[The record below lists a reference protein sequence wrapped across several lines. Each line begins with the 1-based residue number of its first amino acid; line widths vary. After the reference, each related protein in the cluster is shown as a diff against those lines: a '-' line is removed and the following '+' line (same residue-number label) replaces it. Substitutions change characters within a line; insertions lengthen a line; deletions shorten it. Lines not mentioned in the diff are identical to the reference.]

1 MVFKTIRSGQTPGHS
16 TDVSD
21 GTPQIDTGLERKF
34 ARFGETL
41 EVAETESGGTEIS
54 GYASLFGDP
63 DQGGDVV
70 MKGAYAD
77 SLKDVAATG
86 RSIKM
91 LWQHDPTQPIG
102 VWDQVRED
110 AKGLWVKG
118 RILTEVAKGREAAA
132 LIGAGAID
140 GLSIGYRTVKAT
152 KNTKG
157 QRLLSELELWEVSLV
172 TFPML
177 PSARVAAKGD
187 SVPLG
192 DVLREMAAAFEGARA
207 EMARG

>member
-1 MVFKTIRSGQTPGHS
+1 MKNGINSLGYVPGNEK
-16 TDVSD
+16 DVSVH
-21 GTPQIDTGLERKF
+21 QAELERKF
-34 ARFGETL
+34 ARFGEGL
-41 EVAETESGGTEIS
+41 EVTDGAEIS
-54 GYASLFGDP
+54 GYASLFGDV

-70 MKGAYAD
+70 EAGAYAA
-77 SLKDVAATG
+77 SLKAVQTAG

-102 VWDQVRED
+102 IGDEVRED

-118 RILTEVAKGREAAA
+118 RILSEVAKGREAAA
-132 LIGAGAID
+132 LIAAGAID
-140 GLSIGYRTVKAT
+140 GLSIGYRTVKTT

-177 PSARVAAKGD
+177 PSARVGSK
-187 SVPLG
+187 SG
-192 DVLREMAAAFEGARA
+192 DVLDTTLREMAAAFEGARA

>member
-1 MVFKTIRSGQTPGHS
+1 MENGINDLGTAPGNETGLS
-16 TDVSD
+16 AVE
-21 GTPQIDTGLERKF
+21 GGLERKF
-34 ARFGETL
+34 ARFGEAL
-41 EVAETESGGTEIS
+41 EVTNGTEIS
-54 GYASLFGDP
+54 GYASLFGDV

-70 MKGAYAD
+70 QTGAYAQ
-77 SLKDVAATG
+77 SLTAVAAAG

-102 VWDQVRED
+102 VWDEVRED

-118 RILTEVAKGREAAA
+118 RILGEVEKGREAVA
-132 LIGAGAID
+132 LIAAGAID
-140 GLSIGYRTVKAT
+140 GLSIGYRTIKAT

-177 PSARVAAKGD
+177 PSARVGTKGKTLVD
-187 SVPLG
+187 
-192 DVLREMAAAFEGARA
+192 DTLREMAAAFEGARA